1 MRLLPFLKQNKDV
14 LLYSVA
20 LAGLLIVLKWLQYKF
35 LLQTNTTEI
44 YIGIIALLFTIIGV
58 WAGGKIVKPKTK
70 IQIVKEEVKIVQS
83 HFDAELAKSQQ
94 EHYGITKRELE
105 ILQLIA
111 QGMSNDEIAKTLFI
125 SVSSVKTLISRLFSK
140 LNVERRTQ
148 AIQKAKQSGLIA

>member
-1 MRLLPFLKQNKDV
+1 MRLLPFLKHNKDV

-20 LAGLLIVLKWLQYKF
+20 LAGLLLVLKWLQYKF

-58 WAGGKIVKPKTK
+58 WAGGKIVKPKTT
-70 IQIVKEEVKIVQS
+70 IQIVKEEVTIVQS
-83 HFDAELAKSQQ
+83 HFDADLAKSQQ

-148 AIQKAKQSGLIA
+148 AIQKAKEIGLIA

>member
-1 MRLLPFLKQNKDV
+1 M
-14 LLYSVA
+14 
-20 LAGLLIVLKWLQYKF
+20 
-35 LLQTNTTEI
+35 
-44 YIGIIALLFTIIGV
+44 
-58 WAGGKIVKPKTK
+58 
-70 IQIVKEEVKIVQS
+70 QS
-83 HFDAELAKSQQ
+83 HFDADLAKSQQ

-148 AIQKAKQSGLIA
+148 AIQKAKEIGLIA

>member
-1 MRLLPFLKQNKDV
+1 MRLLPFLKHNKDV

-20 LAGLLIVLKWLQYKF
+20 LAGLLLVLKWLQYKF

-58 WAGGKIVKPKTK
+58 WAGGKIVKPKTT
-70 IQIVKEEVKIVQS
+70 IQIVKEEVTIVQS
-83 HFDAELAKSQQ
+83 HFDADLAKSQQ

-105 ILQLIA
+105 ILQL
-111 QGMSNDEIAKTLFI
+111 IAKTLFI

-148 AIQKAKQSGLIA
+148 AIQKAKEIGLIA